1 MSALKH
7 ILNHFYGAELTD
19 GTGHVTHVNESFLKQ
34 VNREENPLSLG
45 GYRLLL
51 KPLSQIT
58 DADLLKI
65 GEIEYA
71 DYGSDLSKIEMA
83 KILLLNFDKL
93 GALPA
98 TVLYLAAMHYDI
110 LNLIPQGLAVELN
123 TNTTPKPPKGGF
135 EKDSNT
141 GAVNAHKAYP
151 TNYKTLRKHER

>member
-1 MSALKH
+1 
-7 ILNHFYGAELTD
+7 
-19 GTGHVTHVNESFLKQ
+19 
-34 VNREENPLSLG
+34 
-45 GYRLLL
+45 LLL

-83 KILLLNFDKL
+83 KILLSNFDKL

-98 TVLYLAAMHYDI
+98 TVLYLAKEKYDI
-110 LNLIPQGLAVELN
+110 LNLIPKGLAVELN

-135 EKDSNT
+135 EK
-141 GAVNAHKAYP
+141 
-151 TNYKTLRKHER
+151 